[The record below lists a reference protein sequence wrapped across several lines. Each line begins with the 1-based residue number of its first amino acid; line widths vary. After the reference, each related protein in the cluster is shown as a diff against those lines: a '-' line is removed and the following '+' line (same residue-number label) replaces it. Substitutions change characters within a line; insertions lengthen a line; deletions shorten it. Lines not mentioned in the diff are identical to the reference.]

1 VDSLV
6 SRRNWVDF
14 GGWGGGSMGRRCSAP
29 ARVGGVRGGRPRGA
43 HGGLGPFQILSGGG
57 WGGGGGQWGGWRRRG
72 VRGFWGTGGGGQ

>member
-1 VDSLV
+1 MDSLV

-43 HGGLGPFQILSGGG
+43 HGGLGPFQIFSTGGSAG
-57 WGGGGGQWGGWRRRG
+57 EAEQWAWWRHMG
-72 VRGFWGTGGGGQ
+72 VRGLCGTGGGGQ